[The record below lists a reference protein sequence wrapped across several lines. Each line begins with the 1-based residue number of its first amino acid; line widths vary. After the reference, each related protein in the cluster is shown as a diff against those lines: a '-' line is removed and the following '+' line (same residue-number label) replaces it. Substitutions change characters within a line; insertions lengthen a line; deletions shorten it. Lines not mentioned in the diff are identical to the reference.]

1 MGMIKTD
8 IIKNI
13 AVLVAGVIVG
23 AVTSS
28 LLLTGHW
35 YPFLDDHHDLVTDT
49 EYHIHADFLIIVD
62 GQEIDLSKDD
72 FMSIAERILHK
83 GVHLHDNNGKVIHF
97 HAPNITLAEFL
108 SSLKINL
115 TSNCLTVEEVD
126 YCNGDTENLK
136 LYVNNEERTVDL
148 TTYVPEDEDKVLL
161 YYGNE
166 QAPEVTKYLD
176 RITNDACL
184 YSGTCPERGTA
195 PPESCGLFC
204 EL

>member
-1 MGMIKTD
+1 MSMIKTD
-8 IIKNI
+8 IIKNL
-13 AVLVAGVIVG
+13 AVLAVGIIVG
-23 AVTSS
+23 SIASS
-28 LLLTGHW
+28 ILLTGHW
-35 YPFLDDHHDLVTDT
+35 YPFIDDHQDLVTDT

-72 FMSIAERILHK
+72 FMSVVDRILHK

-108 SSLKINL
+108 SSLKFKL
-115 TSNCLTVEEVD
+115 TSDCLTIEEIT
-126 YCNGDTENLK
+126 YCNNAEKDLK
-136 LYVNNEERTVDL
+136 LYVNNEERTSDL

-166 QAPEVTKYLD
+166 EISEIAKYFD